1 MQLGVRWG
9 ERGFV
14 VPRQIAATLSWE
26 EAEWWLVRMGGAL
39 GGRDHSTMI
48 RACSKIEREISYDA
62 ELRREVALL
71 REALLR
77 YGQGAAASA

>member
-1 MQLGVRWG
+1 M
-9 ERGFV
+9 
-14 VPRQIAATLSWE
+14 
-26 EAEWWLVRMGGAL
+26 
-39 GGRDHSTMI
+39 
-48 RACSKIEREISYDA
+48 SYDA